1 MASNEN
7 NDLLRLRQKHA
18 PADNSGVSALDGRR
32 ILAAQ
37 SPRSAIV
44 AALITITIFSIFWA
58 AVSELVGRVW
68 PWMTI
73 LLGVAL
79 GLSIRR
85 AGKGIDW
92 RFPLLAAIL
101 ALFGALMANI
111 FVSAVIQANEMD
123 IGTFQVLR
131 SVTIL
136 TWRDFFSE
144 VMTPADL
151 VFGLFAAA
159 IAAFYASPKL
169 SRQEFLALR
178 LWQQEQEHD

>member
-1 MASNEN
+1 
-7 NDLLRLRQKHA
+7 
-18 PADNSGVSALDGRR
+18 
-32 ILAAQ
+32 
-37 SPRSAIV
+37 
-44 AALITITIFSIFWA
+44 
-58 AVSELVGRVW
+58 
-68 PWMTI
+68 MTI

-123 IGTFQVLR
+123 IGIFQVLR